1 MTVSDS
7 RIRVLLTVPHLN
19 STASPYREMI
29 AIAKYLPQDEFSLTI
44 CSLRK
49 NGISETGP
57 VLDTM
62 NIPYFVARFRPRG
75 YTLKQIRQSLA
86 DQALINQSGPF
97 DIQHSLDF
105 TSSPFEALL
114 ARFHRRLFVYSQR
127 NLHPNG
133 HKQALRIKATAT
145 HRIIAVSKA
154 VEAFPHSHGVTS
166 SKIQHVPLGID
177 LSTMTYGTEKADKPT
192 RRVLSVGHI
201 VSLKRQEVAIR
212 AVALLANTM
221 PNIRLD
227 IAGAVTDQRYY
238 EELQSLVRETGLSER
253 VRFLGLR
260 DDVPDLMRQADVLV
274 LCSESEAFGWVI
286 LEAMSVGLPAVAS
299 AVDGPKTIID
309 DGCNGLLVPVG
320 DVEGYAQAISSVLT
334 NSALAAELA
343 TNGRRL
349 VEERYSAERMVQQ
362 IADLYRDVVQQ
373 R

>member
-114 ARFHRRLFVYSQR
+114 ARFHRRVFVYSQR
-127 NLHPNG
+127 NLNPNG

-145 HRIIAVSKA
+145 HRIIVVSKA
-154 VEAFPHSHGVTS
+154 VEAFLHSQGVRS
-166 SKIQHVPLGID
+166 SKTRHIPLGID
-177 LSTMTYGTEKADKPT
+177 LSTMTYRAEKADKPT
-192 RRVLSVGHI
+192 CRVLSVGHI
-201 VSLKRQEVAIR
+201 VRLKRQEDAIKS
-212 AVALLANTM
+212 VALLANTI

-227 IAGAVTDQRYY
+227 IIGAVYDQGYY

-260 DDVPDLMRQADVLV
+260 DDVPDLMRQADAMV
-274 LCSESEAFGWVI
+274 LCSETDAFPWVV
-286 LEAMSVGLPAVAS
+286 LEAMAAGLPVVAS
-299 AVDGPKTIID
+299 AVDGPKLTID
-309 DGCNGLLVPVG
+309 DGHNGLLVPVG

-334 NSALAAELA
+334 NSALAAQLA

-362 IADLYRDVVQQ
+362 IADLYREVVQ